1 MTLLSIDLIMISACI
16 HPDSFAMWD
25 NATLSEVNDY
35 AELLEHA
42 KNERPLQA
50 FFYLHRHFLVEH
62 LRGGH
67 GRWAISQKRLGSEYV
82 TDFMIGAA
90 HSFGVDWVAVELES
104 PRAVLFTKAGDPS
117 ATLNHA
123 IRQILNWRTWLS
135 HNLSY
140 ATRPESENGLGLSKL
155 RPDVEGLIL
164 IGRRS
169 KLSDSDNALR
179 SQMSHD
185 LNIAIHTYDYIL
197 DVARSKGGDVRESA
211 LETKRE
217 T

>member
-1 MTLLSIDLIMISACI
+1 MQRPTNADYYGAVASGL

-25 NATLSEVNDY
+25 RARMSEVKDY
-35 AELLEHA
+35 VELLEHS

-104 PRAVLFTKAGDPS
+104 PRAALFTKSGDPS

-123 IRQILNWRTWLS
+123 IRQILNWRTWLT

-140 ATRPESENGLGLSKL
+140 ATRPESEDGLGLSKL
-155 RPDVEGLIL
+155 RPDVEGLVL

-169 KLSDSDNALR
+169 RLSDADNALR

-197 DVARSKGGDVRESA
+197 DITRAKAERFGGGDEKQDS
-211 LETKRE
+211 
-217 T
+217 

>member
-1 MTLLSIDLIMISACI
+1 
-16 HPDSFAMWD
+16 MWD